1 MDEIHVTRRQLEDAI
16 AHSSGMESMM
26 ITDKDIAR
34 IYNERSI
41 RCGNDVIA
49 GVGGANSVYN
59 KNGELIPSA
68 SLLYRRH

>member
-1 MDEIHVTRRQLEDAI
+1 
-16 AHSSGMESMM
+16 M